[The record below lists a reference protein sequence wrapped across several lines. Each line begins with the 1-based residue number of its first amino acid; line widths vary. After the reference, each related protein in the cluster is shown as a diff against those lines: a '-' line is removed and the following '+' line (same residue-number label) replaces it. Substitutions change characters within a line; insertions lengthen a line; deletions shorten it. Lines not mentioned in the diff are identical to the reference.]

1 MMWPVHRLILVG
13 RNSRCADSAER
24 SDNGS
29 AAGIA
34 LVKFITTMH
43 LHAYSTVN
51 ALHLLLGTGEE
62 VILSSSHSDVAC
74 VVPIHS
80 TTWGRIKAIYR

>member
-1 MMWPVHRLILVG
+1 MKKTSRKKMMWPVHRLILVG
-13 RNSRCADSAER
+13 RNSRSADSAER

-51 ALHLLLGTGEE
+51 ALHLLYHPAFDQAVGEA
-62 VILSSSHSDVAC
+62 SHNPC
-74 VVPIHS
+74 
-80 TTWGRIKAIYR
+80 